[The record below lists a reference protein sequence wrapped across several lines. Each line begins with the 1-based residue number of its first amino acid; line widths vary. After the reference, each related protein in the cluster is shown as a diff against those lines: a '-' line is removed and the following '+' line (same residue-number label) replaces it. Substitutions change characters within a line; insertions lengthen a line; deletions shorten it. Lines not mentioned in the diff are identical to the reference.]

1 MHTCFD
7 RKELWAT
14 SISESSSSA
23 NPEFCNDGVHFC
35 IFFLGDRLKGVLV
48 VTFCENFYVYQIH
61 YSWKHAQLIL
71 YNIVNVMLLWSAM
84 PILATR
90 GINKIYLMK
99 WNLTMIISLHISVF
113 IWFLHKNC
121 QFFCILPFFPGWPS
135 YWWFRGGFVRFLH
148 KKTHAHSHTCMSN
161 IYIRYTHTHQS
172 FLYTQFRSKYR
183 SLPLLKVTEFSE
195 LNPPLPPEG
204 GGVFALFLL
213 DLIFHVRHTLMYLN
227 KQHENSAKITDNF
240 NYQCK
245 FSYQWVTVYFH
256 SKIIE

>member
-48 VTFCENFYVYQIH
+48 VTFCENFYVYQNH

-121 QFFCILPFFPGWPS
+121 QFSAFCLFSLGDRRTDDSEVVLLGS
-135 YWWFRGGFVRFLH
+135 YI
-148 KKTHAHSHTCMSN
+148 KKPTHIVIHVCQ
-161 IYIRYTHTHQS
+161 IYISGTHTHIS
-172 FLYTQFRSKYR
+172 HSYTPNLGPNTGPFLS
-183 SLPLLKVTEFSE
+183 
-195 LNPPLPPEG
+195 
-204 GGVFALFLL
+204 
-213 DLIFHVRHTLMYLN
+213 
-227 KQHENSAKITDNF
+227 
-240 NYQCK
+240 
-245 FSYQWVTVYFH
+245 
-256 SKIIE
+256 